1 MCERRGGNCAGA
13 RIVVLTMELILLAV
27 ALFAAL
33 LLIPVG
39 LPGTWLM
46 LAAGVAFKLLVPLGH
61 IGWLAIGVAGLLVV
75 VGEVLDVVLMS
86 KYAAKY
92 GGSKRAAWGAII
104 GGLVG
109 AFVGVPVPVLGSIV
123 GAFAGAF
130 IGALVME
137 ATVHG
142 DHQRA
147 ARAAWGAVLGRAVA
161 AGAKVILGCVV
172 AAILM
177 VAALA

>member
-1 MCERRGGNCAGA
+1 
-13 RIVVLTMELILLAV
+13 MELILLAIALV
-27 ALFAAL
+27 AGLV
-33 LLIPVG
+33 LIPVG

-61 IGWLAIGVAGLLVV
+61 IGWVAIGLAGVLVV
-75 VGEVLDVVLMS
+75 LGEVLDVVLMS

>member
-1 MCERRGGNCAGA
+1 MAP
-13 RIVVLTMELILLAV
+13 ILLAA
-27 ALFAAL
+27 ALLGAL

-46 LAAGVAFKLLVPLGH
+46 LVAGVVYKFVLPLGGL
-61 IGWLAIGVAGLLVV
+61 GWGVLAVVGLLAI
-75 VGEVLDVVLMS
+75 VGEVLDFVLMS
-86 KYAAKY
+86 RYAKQY
-92 GGSKRAAWGAII
+92 GGSKRAAWGAIV

-109 AFVGVPVPVLGSIV
+109 AFLGVPVPVVGSII

-130 IGALVME
+130 VGALVLE

-142 DHQRA
+142 DRARA
-147 ARAAWGAVLGRAVA
+147 ARAAWGAVVGRAVA
-161 AGAKVILGCVV
+161 AGAKVILGCVI
-172 AAILM
+172 AAALM

>member
-1 MCERRGGNCAGA
+1 
-13 RIVVLTMELILLAV
+13 MELVLLALV
-27 ALFAAL
+27 LFGAL

-61 IGWLAIGVAGLLVV
+61 IGWVALSVAGLLVV

-86 KYAAKY
+86 KYAKQY
-92 GGSKRAAWGAII
+92 GGSKRAAWGAIV

-109 AFVGVPVPVLGSIV
+109 AFAGVPVPVVGSII

-130 IGALVME
+130 IGALVLE

-147 ARAAWGAVLGRAVA
+147 ARAAWGAVVGRAVA

-172 AAILM
+172 AAMLM
-177 VAALA
+177 VAAIS